1 LQVRTR
7 EGDLIETFDG
17 NIFDVKGLIH
27 PPGKV
32 IAFIRFTPDLKGDRK
47 RGGVTYRKVY
57 PLHERFELLRERFP
71 QYLVY
76 DRVFNEW
83 LCEVPIE
90 KIKCHYKPAECL
102 QKLRQKRQLTQ
113 LEKAAL
119 HFAELLKKNA
129 HVSWSKLG
137 VSGSMLVGLHTPKS
151 DIDLI
156 VYGAQNCYKVYDSL
170 KTLVNEKDS
179 PVKLYSREELRHLF
193 DFRSKDTAMPF
204 EDFVRTESR
213 KVLQGKFKSHDYY
226 IRCVKDWNETK
237 EKYGTVHYQPVG
249 YTQIKARVTDDTQMI
264 FTPCHYKIGNMEI
277 IEGPKVE
284 SIQEIVSFRGRF
296 CEQARMGE
304 SVMAQG
310 KIERVQR
317 MGEQEFF
324 RVLLG
329 NNVSDYMILTRNTP
343 LLS

>member
-1 LQVRTR
+1 MKAR

-27 PPGKV
+27 PPRKI

-47 RGGVTYRKVY
+47 RKGVTYRKVY

-71 QYLVY
+71 QYLVF

-83 LCEVPIE
+83 LSEVPIE
-90 KIKCHYKPAECL
+90 AIKRHYKPVDYL
-102 QKLRQKRQLTQ
+102 RKLRHRRQLTQ

-129 HVSWSKLG
+129 DVSWNMLG
-137 VSGSMLVGLHTPKS
+137 VSGSMLVGLQTPKS

-156 VYGAQNCYKVYDSL
+156 VYGSQNCFKVYDSL
-170 KTLVNEKDS
+170 KTLVNDRDS
-179 PVKLYSREELRHLF
+179 PVKMYSKEELKHLF
-193 DFRSKDTAMPF
+193 DFRSKDTSMPF

-213 KVLQGKFKSHDYY
+213 KVLQGKFNDRDYF
-226 IRCVKDWNETK
+226 IRCVKDWNEIR
-237 EKYGTVHYQPVG
+237 EQYGTVHYQPVG
-249 YTQIKARVTDDTQMI
+249 YAQIKAKVIDNSQMI
-264 FTPCHYKIGNMEI
+264 FTPCHYKIDNVEI
-277 IEGPKVE
+277 VEGPKIE

-296 CEQARMGE
+296 CEQARKGE

-317 MGEQEFF
+317 MGEQEFY
-324 RVLLG
+324 RILLG
-329 NNVSDYMILTRNTP
+329 NNVSDYMILTRNAP